1 MAKTISGTQIIDSAK
16 RLLKITQTNEF
27 DGDFNIWLQI
37 GREKL
42 YNLNTYKTYDEYLP
56 IANGRAKLPKKYVE
70 FIGCIVNGGSTIDTG
85 INGGNP
91 LVYYS
96 KKYLSTA
103 TSTTPLEVTYYD
115 YMNVVQEIDGFLDF
129 GSLTSNATECHLWY
143 KGVPMDDDGQYVYD
157 EEAEEALKYFL
168 AWRYSEFGNGLD
180 LEKRM
185 PYFAQMFDREAGILR
200 GKIAKRDSVQRKY
213 QLTATANAILN
224 FYEY

>member
-1 MAKTISGTQIIDSAK
+1 MANPISGTQIIDSAK
-16 RLLKITQTNEF
+16 RMLKLTQTSEF
-27 DGDFNIWLQI
+27 DGDFKINLQI
-37 GREKL
+37 GYKKL
-42 YNLNTYKTYDEYLP
+42 YNLNTYKRFDAYIP
-56 IANGRAKLPKKYVE
+56 IANGRAKLPKGYYE
-70 FIGCIVNGGSTIDTG
+70 FIGCIVNGGSTVDTG

-115 YMNVVQEIDGFLDF
+115 YMNVVQEIDGYLDF
-129 GSLTSNATECHLWY
+129 GSLTSNATECHLYWL
-143 KGVPMDDDGQYVYD
+143 GVDVDDDGQMVYD
-157 EEAEEALKYFL
+157 EEAEEALKYYL
-168 AWRYSEFGNGLD
+168 AWKHSEFGNGLD
-180 LEKRM
+180 LEKKA

>member
-1 MAKTISGTQIIDSAK
+1 MANPISGTQIIDSAK
-16 RLLKITQTNEF
+16 RMLKLVSTNEF
-27 DGDFNIWLQI
+27 DGDFKINLQI
-37 GREKL
+37 GVKKL

-103 TSTTPLEVTYYD
+103 TSTVPLEVTFYD
-115 YMNVVQEIDGFLDF
+115 YMNVVQEIDGYLDF

-143 KGVPMDDDGQYVYD
+143 KGVPMNDDGQYVYD
-157 EEAEEALKYFL
+157 EEAEEALKYYL
-168 AWRYSEFGNGLD
+168 AWKFSEGFNGID
-180 LEKRM
+180 YDKKVT
-185 PYFAQMFDREAGILR
+185 YFAQMFDREAGILR